1 MSIMRPLILSMLLL
15 ALVAG
20 GLPVSESLARWSSRP
35 SVSRSKGKHVRH
47 RRSRAWWKR
56 RRAWL
61 KRRRARAALRR
72 SQTEA
77 AAVAASVPRRKRNT
91 ASNSKSYTDSNTS
104 MNSNV
109 SFSMPVDDS
118 APARRAPAR
127 GARLPVSSKTGTDKS
142 VLARVASAPRVPY
155 DLTLPGSWSSATG
168 NGSEMKFVVRSVD
181 GQSAGTASLAPV
193 VLGVTDV
200 PPTPRMK
207 TLGGVPLSILRRTV
221 IDRMA
226 AEGGWVVND
235 MEREIHGRRVFI
247 VLARTGAAAGAPE
260 QTLTFYFT
268 EVDGRIYRLAT
279 HTPVG
284 LAEPVASASE
294 KIVSTF
300 RVSNGGDANVAVKT
314 PR

>member
-1 MSIMRPLILSMLLL
+1 MSIMRPLILSMLILV
-15 ALVAG
+15 LVAG

-35 SVSRSKGKHVRH
+35 SVSRSKGKHFRH
-47 RRSRAWWKR
+47 RRSRAWWRR

-61 KRRRARAALRR
+61 KRRRARTALRR
-72 SQTEA
+72 TPVEEA
-77 AAVAASVPRRKRNT
+77 TASLPRRKRST
-91 ASNSKSYTDSNTS
+91 PSNSKSYTDSNTS

-109 SFSMPVDDS
+109 SFSIPVDDG
-118 APARRAPAR
+118 APVRRVPVR
-127 GARLPVSSKTGTDKS
+127 GVRRPVKTAADKS
-142 VLARVASAPRVPY
+142 IDARSAAAPRVPY
-155 DLTLPGSWSSATG
+155 DLTLPGSWSSAAAS
-168 NGSEMKFVVRSVD
+168 NGGEMKFIVRSVD

-200 PPTPRMK
+200 PPTSRMK
-207 TLGGVPLSILRRTV
+207 TLGGVPLSVLRRTV

-235 MEREIHGRRVFI
+235 VEREIEGRRVFI
-247 VLARTGAAAGAPE
+247 VLARMGTGTGTPA
-260 QTLTFYFT
+260 QMLTFYFT

-279 HTPVG
+279 NTPVG

-294 KIVSTF
+294 KLVSTF
-300 RVSNGGDANVAVKT
+300 RVGSGGNAVGVAVKT